1 MTDTYIPGAGKG
13 NTKDSGNLPGM
24 GGIFN
29 HINGNLYHYAAN
41 NPIRYLDP
49 TGAYSVDDE
58 TKMITANL
66 NDKKD
71 MTAASRAFFVLQ
83 DDGYKCRAENSND
96 GNSITF
102 NNAKGMYAFLDG
114 NYDQYL
120 KNNDFSFDE
129 LFLDIYSVAT
139 ASSPT
144 NSLLGRS
151 NQVITSISAFHDSVK
166 ALSNFNNGDIPG
178 GINSTA
184 DFVIDVVGYFGFKGA
199 CISIGLKYTKKG
211 VMFSAT

>member
-1 MTDTYIPGAGKG
+1 MKYT
-13 NTKDSGNLPGM
+13 
-24 GGIFN
+24 
-29 HINGNLYHYAAN
+29 
-41 NPIRYLDP
+41 DP
-49 TGAYSVDDE
+49 TGAYSVYDE
-58 TKMITANL
+58 TKIITADL

-139 ASSPT
+139 ASSPAK
-144 NSLLGRS
+144 SLLGKS
-151 NQVITSISAFHDSVK
+151 NQMITICSVAQDFSK
-166 ALSNFNNGDIPG
+166 LYSCSKNGDVLG
-178 GINSTA
+178 GINSGA
-184 DFVIDVVGYFGFKGA
+184 DLIIDAVGALGLKGA

-211 VMFSAT
+211 VMFSVTEMARGSIEFEKHVVNTWTETISGVKFK